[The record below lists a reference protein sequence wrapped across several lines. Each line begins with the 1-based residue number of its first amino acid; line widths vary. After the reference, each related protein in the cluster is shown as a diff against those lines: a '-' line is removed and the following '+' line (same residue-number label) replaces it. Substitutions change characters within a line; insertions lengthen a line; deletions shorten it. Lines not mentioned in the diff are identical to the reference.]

1 MKKLVA
7 LVLTLAM
14 AICVAAP
21 AMAASENAQIS
32 AAIAKIQETYPG
44 AEIEV
49 TEEGTLEVFVPYDIY
64 APSSTIAPFSTNRDS
79 MYCPAGG
86 TFNHFEPTSIWLP
99 EMGVP
104 QYIIFMPGDIAE
116 AFLAM
121 RTNPNWFQQIM
132 DWTEALP
139 TDEVLSLIQAYF
151 GITVTYAA
159 LAAIIAAMVI
169 DNIMA
174 FDDARL
180 KAAVE
185 AGTDG
190 AVSVTCT
197 VTENIYTELYAGWGG
212 KYVSAAPYESGW
224 RYDFAEGEYY
234 MW

>member
-49 TEEGTLEVFVPYDIY
+49 TE
-64 APSSTIAPFSTNRDS
+64 
-79 MYCPAGG
+79 
-86 TFNHFEPTSIWLP
+86 
-99 EMGVP
+99 
-104 QYIIFMPGDIAE
+104 
-116 AFLAM
+116 
-121 RTNPNWFQQIM
+121 
-132 DWTEALP
+132 
-139 TDEVLSLIQAYF
+139 
-151 GITVTYAA
+151 
-159 LAAIIAAMVI
+159 
-169 DNIMA
+169 
-174 FDDARL
+174 
-180 KAAVE
+180 
-185 AGTDG
+185 
-190 AVSVTCT
+190 
-197 VTENIYTELYAGWGG
+197 NIYTELYAGWGG